1 MGKKLARILP
11 VCQVKSAVAKTSPS
25 GGSRIIFHVI
35 SVGRCRRG
43 PNSVVII
50 KMNPDFERNS
60 PGAGCS
66 MSGLRSCSR
75 VEKNTTDSVLMES
88 SCGPSAG
95 LEGHDVQVVS
105 QTDVGPDGCR
115 EGRHSGAD
123 GADGVS
129 LGGGHTASADTKG
142 GSSSCG
148 CGGDLRGVAD

>member
-1 MGKKLARILP
+1 
-11 VCQVKSAVAKTSPS
+11 
-25 GGSRIIFHVI
+25 
-35 SVGRCRRG
+35 
-43 PNSVVII
+43 
-50 KMNPDFERNS
+50 
-60 PGAGCS
+60 

-129 LGGGHTASADTKG
+129 LGGGNTASAETKG
-142 GSSSCG
+142 GRSSCC
-148 CGGDLRGVAD
+148 CGGNLRGVADRAVTAGSSDADIVVLAAQVVLAGRH

>member
-1 MGKKLARILP
+1 MEKKLARILP
-11 VCQVKSAVAKTSPS
+11 VCQVKSAVDKTSPS

-50 KMNPDFERNS
+50 KMNPD
-60 PGAGCS
+60 
-66 MSGLRSCSR
+66 
-75 VEKNTTDSVLMES
+75 VEKNPTDSVLMES

-95 LEGHDVQVVS
+95 LKGHDVQVVS

-129 LGGGHTASADTKG
+129 LGGGNTASAETKG
-142 GSSSCG
+142 GRSSCC
-148 CGGDLRGVAD
+148 CGGN